1 MEGSLTQPPRTW
13 APRTRKNVWHFDAAH
28 AGYPVRGF
36 CATARSFAQPLGLRQ
51 RSRHGGGCP
60 GGNLAISAI
69 RTLTGTVG
77 FMSGVAGE
85 IRPTPCTKLA
95 AAPVEET
102 TGVFTAT

>member
-1 MEGSLTQPPRTW
+1 MPRKLGIRPW
-13 APRTRKNVWHFDAAH
+13 FLRDRQEFSPATR
-28 AGYPVRGF
+28 G
-36 CATARSFAQPLGLRQ
+36 CAF
-51 RSRHGGGCP
+51 RHGGDHP
-60 GGNLAISAI
+60 GGNLPISAI